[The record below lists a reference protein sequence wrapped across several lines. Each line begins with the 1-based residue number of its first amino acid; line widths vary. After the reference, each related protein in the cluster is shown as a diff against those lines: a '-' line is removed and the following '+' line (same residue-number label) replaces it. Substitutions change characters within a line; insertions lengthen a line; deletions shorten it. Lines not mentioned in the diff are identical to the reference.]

1 MTKNWRGRDNNAVDL
16 IEQLKKDNTVE
27 QLQEIGKINIDY
39 IDEDLEMLI
48 DVLDKTF
55 SIKTEIQDLVGG
67 RYLVNIDYKV
77 N

>member
-1 MTKNWRGRDNNAVDL
+1 MDLL
-16 IEQLKKDNTVE
+16 IEQLKKDNTIE

-48 DVLDKTF
+48 DVLEKNF

>member
-16 IEQLKKDNTVE
+16 IEQLKKDNTIE
-27 QLQEIGKINIDY
+27 QLQEIGKINVDY

-48 DVLDKTF
+48 DVLEKNF
-55 SIKTEIQDLVGG
+55 SIKTEIQSLVGG
-67 RYLVNIDYKV
+67 RYLVNIDYKS